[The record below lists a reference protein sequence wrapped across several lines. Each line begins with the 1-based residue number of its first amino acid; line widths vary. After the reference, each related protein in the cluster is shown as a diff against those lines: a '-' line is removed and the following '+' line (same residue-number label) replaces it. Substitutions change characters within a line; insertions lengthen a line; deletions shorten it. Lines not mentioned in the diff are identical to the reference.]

1 MAHVG
6 ILFCLY
12 DHLKQLKEENIMA
25 IVTEELKPAVAYL
38 AGAEAFEVFRNSG
51 TPEDLRGNS
60 RSKR

>member
-25 IVTEELKPAVAYL
+25 YLVEVAESRDKSPDPLK
-38 AGAEAFEVFRNSG
+38 
-51 TPEDLRGNS
+51 
-60 RSKR
+60 K